1 MKIRLKLISKYIMQY
16 IFTIMFFGLIS
27 LIIVRFTIFNENF
40 ILREL
45 DKNNYYNE
53 LYSMVYEEM
62 SNYVIQS
69 GLDEEIINDIYTEE
83 MLVNDTNSLIN
94 YIYNGESKSYDTK
107 VIENNL
113 RENVEDYLLKH
124 DIKNDDKDAIN
135 KFIKQIVNVYENK
148 IDISDKLNEASGI
161 FQLGK
166 KILNIGTI
174 LLFIIVS
181 ILYLVMHFY
190 YKDESQQVVLFTSG
204 ILIIFG
210 YFYVVNNFDINNI
223 IIFNEVVSNVII
235 GMIYNILNKFLFI
248 AGLLFILGI
257 IIKIMNIKMVEKG
270 HQVNILIFLLWIII
284 IFSFSSQSGA
294 DSTITSNSV
303 TDIGIKLVENITN
316 KEFSDKEI
324 ENIQDN
330 MRFIIRKSAH
340 FTEYLILGLIL
351 INLLRKYYKLN
362 YKVIISAILL
372 CMLVASCDEFYQL
385 FIGGRTGKFS
395 DVLIDTSGSSVGII
409 IYSLIYKLVN
419 RKRVISKKK

>member
-1 MKIRLKLISKYIMQY
+1 MKIRLKLISKYIFQY
-16 IFTIMFFGLIS
+16 IFTVMFFGLIS

-45 DKNNYYNE
+45 GNNNYYDK

-148 IDISDKLNEASGI
+148 IDISDKLDEASGI

-409 IYSLIYKLVN
+409 IYSIIYKLVN

>member
-1 MKIRLKLISKYIMQY
+1 MKIRLKLISKYIFQY
-16 IFTIMFFGLIS
+16 IFTVMFFGLIS

-45 DKNNYYNE
+45 GNNNYYDK

-148 IDISDKLNEASGI
+148 IDISDKLDEASGI

-235 GMIYNILNKFLFI
+235 VMIYNILNKFLFI

-409 IYSLIYKLVN
+409 IYSIIYKLVN